1 MTTENLDDLAEEI
14 TEFADDLG
22 LVVFPGMPVGNGM
35 TAVAQTRDWRNLL
48 LLASA
53 GTLLYLQAR
62 ILTDD
67 DIATFRQDLADEDGH
82 LDAESADRL
91 ARLRSG
97 STAAVEIAW
106 AGNGVLNLWVTRTA
120 EVEAIEDEL
129 EIARFRRD
137 VEWQQERARSDE
149 SRSRL
154 ISDIE
159 KIAGQ
164 LAEHSPFIAGRRKQD
179 RRRVAELQ
187 DLEPELAA
195 ALSAGRDSE
204 LYSPALRILER
215 AETLRQNEVLPR
227 IEAQIR
233 EDLDELAA
241 SLAKSD
247 DFRTV
252 RNKETHRRLA
262 RSWLM
267 EQRSHATP
275 DLTELLLERA
285 RDRVE
290 RDSG

>member
-1 MTTENLDDLAEEI
+1 MTTGNLDDLADEI
-14 TEFADDLG
+14 TQFADDLG
-22 LVVFPGMPVGNGM
+22 LLVFPGMPVGNGM
-35 TAVAQTRDWRNLL
+35 TAVAQTQDWRNLL
-48 LLASA
+48 LLAPA

-67 DIATFRQDLADEDGH
+67 DIASLRQDLEDEDGR
-82 LDAESADRL
+82 LDAESAERL

-106 AGNGVLNLWVTRTA
+106 AGNGVLNQWVARTS
-120 EVEAIEDEL
+120 EVEAIESEV

-149 SRSRL
+149 TRSRL

-159 KIAGQ
+159 EIAGR
-164 LAEHSPFIAGRRKQD
+164 LAEHSPFVAGRRKQD

-204 LYSPALRILER
+204 MYSPALRILER
-215 AETLRQNEVLPR
+215 AETLRENEVLPR
-227 IEAQIR
+227 IESAIR
-233 EDLDELAA
+233 EDLDELAE
-241 SLAKSD
+241 SLAHDSSD
-247 DFRTV
+247 VQTV
-252 RNKETHRRLA
+252 RSKESQRRLA

-275 DLTELLLERA
+275 DLTELLLEKA
-285 RDRVE
+285 RTRVDR
-290 RDSG
+290 D